1 MADIDHGAAQ
11 LAPAD
16 PYRWLEDADAPR
28 TRAWLAE
35 QRRLLAARPQRSDEP
50 AWAALLD
57 RVEREAPDRTP
68 TPPAEAG
75 GLLFRHERG
84 PDGDFLTVRHPD
96 GTRRTPTEGVIGRG
110 DRIAGWQPEPHGG
123 FVAVQLHRDGA
134 ENGGLHLLPTH
145 QGGRPRHLPDAAP
158 YATLAFTGEA
168 LVYTAG
174 TRTEHTL
181 VARRP
186 ADGPARR
193 LALPVPGP
201 VRLTL
206 HGGPGGHLLLRTRPQ
221 PSGPV
226 RWWATRWTGRTVP
239 DWQPLDLDGRRV
251 TALDLNETVCL
262 LAAEELLAL
271 DLDAV
276 ARGATRRP
284 AAVAQPAAVL
294 PAVALPAA
302 GAPSGGGPVAGPVTT
317 LRVLGPG
324 PTPGLALLRR
334 LGTTHRLDVHRP
346 GWAADGPAGGAS
358 DGTADGATAL
368 HWPARLRLGAT
379 PYDRHGRVGGSVWL
393 LADDPRYGTWT
404 WSLDGSG
411 PVEPPERRAAL
422 RTLTAVGRDGTPV
435 PVTVC
440 DPGPQGGGPVPTL
453 LTVYGGFGIPLEPSW
468 DPALEAWLRAG
479 GRIAWVHARGGGEL
493 GPAWAAAGR
502 GPGKS
507 TTVDDFRAAAAML
520 VERGEAPADG
530 LGALAASNGAL
541 VVAAALTRE
550 PGLLAAAVCAAPLT
564 DLARYQVGGLGRLW
578 AEEYGDPAD
587 PQALRALLDYSPY
600 HRVVPGTA
608 YPAVLFA
615 TGANDARVP
624 PWHAWKLCAA
634 LGQAGSG
641 AAPVLL
647 DHHDSGGHQ
656 GRPAAA
662 GRELA
667 VRSLALLGAGT
678 GLRPPTEPPTEP
690 AGPPC
695 PHPRTHPRSTPV
707 PSRGEHHR

>member
-1 MADIDHGAAQ
+1 MADLDHRAAHP
-11 LAPAD
+11 APAD

-28 TRAWLAE
+28 TRAWLAD
-35 QRRLLAARPQRSDEP
+35 QRRLLATRPQRSDEP

-84 PDGDFLTVRHPD
+84 PDGDVLTVRHPD
-96 GTRRTPTEGVIGRG
+96 GTRRTPTEGLIGPG
-110 DRIAGWQPEPHGG
+110 DRIAGWQPEPHGR
-123 FVAVQLHRDGA
+123 FIAVQLHRDGA
-134 ENGGLHLLPTH
+134 ETGGLHLLPTH
-145 QGGRPRHLPDAAP
+145 PGDRPRHLPDAAP
-158 YATLAFTGEA
+158 YATVAFTGEA

-181 VARRP
+181 VARHP

-206 HGGPGGHLLLRTRPQ
+206 HGGPGGNLLLRTRPQ

-226 RWWATRWTGRTVP
+226 RWWATRWTGRAVP

-251 TALDLNETVCL
+251 TALDLNETVCF
-262 LAAEELLAL
+262 LAGDELLAL
-271 DLDAV
+271 DLDEL
-276 ARGATRRP
+276 ARGATGRP
-284 AAVAQPAAVL
+284 VPLVAPLAVGGP
-294 PAVALPAA
+294 PAA
-302 GAPSGGGPVAGPVTT
+302 GESPVAGEAPAGPVTAV
-317 LRVLGPG
+317 RVLGPG
-324 PTPGLALLRR
+324 RRPGLALLRR

-346 GWAADGPAGGAS
+346 GGAAEGAPGEAAGGAP
-358 DGTADGATAL
+358 GGRATAL

-404 WSLDGSG
+404 RSLDGSG

-422 RTLTAVGRDGTPV
+422 RTLTAAGRDGAPV

-440 DPGPQGGGPVPTL
+440 DPGPQDRGRPAPTL
-453 LTVYGGFGIPLEPSW
+453 LTVYGGFGLPLEPAW

-502 GPGKS
+502 GAGKS
-507 TTVDDFRAAAAML
+507 ATVDDFRAAAAML
-520 VERGEAPADG
+520 VERGEAPAGG

-550 PGLLAAAVCAAPLT
+550 PGLLSAAVCAAPLT

-634 LGQAGSG
+634 LGRAGTG

-678 GLRPPTEPPTEP
+678 GLVPPAGLP
-690 AGPPC
+690 AGPPAG
-695 PHPRTHPRSTPV
+695 PSGPRPRPQS
-707 PSRGEHHR
+707 

>member
-1 MADIDHGAAQ
+1 MADLDHRAAHPE
-11 LAPAD
+11 PAD

-28 TRAWLAE
+28 TRAWLAD

-84 PDGDFLTVRHPD
+84 PDGDVLTVRHPD
-96 GTRRTPTEGVIGRG
+96 GTRRTPTEGVIGPG
-110 DRIAGWQPEPHGG
+110 DRIAGWQPEPHGR
-123 FVAVQLHRDGA
+123 FIAVQLHRDGT
-134 ENGGLHLLPTH
+134 ETGGLHLLPTH
-145 QGGRPRHLPDAAP
+145 PGDRTRHLPDAAP

-181 VARRP
+181 VARHP

-206 HGGPGGHLLLRTRPQ
+206 HGGPGGNLLLRTRPQ

-226 RWWATRWTGRTVP
+226 RWWATRWTGRAVP

-251 TALDLNETVCL
+251 TALDLNETVCF
-262 LAAEELLAL
+262 LAGDELLAL
-271 DLDAV
+271 DLDEL
-276 ARGATRRP
+276 ARGATGRP
-284 AAVAQPAAVL
+284 APLAVGGP
-294 PAVALPAA
+294 PAA
-302 GAPSGGGPVAGPVTT
+302 GESPVVGEAPAGPVTA

-324 PTPGLALLRR
+324 RRPGLALLRR
-334 LGTTHRLDVHRP
+334 LGTAHRLDVHRP
-346 GWAADGPAGGAS
+346 GGSADGSAEGALGEAAGGAP
-358 DGTADGATAL
+358 GGGATAL

-404 WSLDGSG
+404 RSLDGSG
-411 PVEPPERRAAL
+411 PVEPPEPRAAL
-422 RTLTAVGRDGTPV
+422 RTLTAAGRDGAPV

-440 DPGPQGGGPVPTL
+440 DPGPQDRGRPAPTL
-453 LTVYGGFGIPLEPSW
+453 LTVYGGFGLPLEPAW

-502 GPGKS
+502 GAGKS
-507 TTVDDFRAAAAML
+507 ATVDDFRAAAAML
-520 VERGEAPADG
+520 VERGEAPAGG

-550 PGLLAAAVCAAPLT
+550 PGLLSAAVCAAPLT

-634 LGQAGSG
+634 LGRAGTG

-678 GLRPPTEPPTEP
+678 GLVPPVGPCTGPP
-690 AGPPC
+690 AGPSG
-695 PHPRTHPRSTPV
+695 PRPPRPQS
-707 PSRGEHHR
+707 

>member
-1 MADIDHGAAQ
+1 MADLDHRTVHV
-11 LAPAD
+11 APLD
-16 PYRWLEDADAPR
+16 PYRWLEDADTPR

-35 QRRLLAARPQRSDEP
+35 QRRRLDVRPQRSDEP

-96 GTRRTPTEGVIGRG
+96 GARRTPTEGVLGRG
-110 DRIAGWQPEPHGG
+110 DRIAGWQPAPHGG

-134 ENGGLHLLPTH
+134 ENGGLHLLPTRP
-145 QGGRPRHLPDAAP
+145 GGRPHHLPDAAP
-158 YATLAFTGEA
+158 YATLAFVGEA

-181 VARRP
+181 VARHP
-186 ADGPARR
+186 VDGPARR
-193 LALPVPGP
+193 LALPVSGP

-206 HGGPGGHLLLRTRPQ
+206 HGGPGGNLLLRTRPQ

-226 RWWATRWTGRTVP
+226 RWWVTRWTGRTVP
-239 DWQPLDLDGRRV
+239 YWQPLDLDGRRV
-251 TALDLNETVCL
+251 TAFDLNETVCF
-262 LAAEELLAL
+262 LAADELLAL
-271 DLDAV
+271 DLDGL
-276 ARGATRRP
+276 ARGTTGRP
-284 AAVAQPAAVL
+284 AVVAP
-294 PAVALPAA
+294 PAA
-302 GAPSGGGPVAGPVTT
+302 GAPTEGPVTA

-324 PTPGLALLRR
+324 RTPALALLRR
-334 LGTTHRLDVHRP
+334 LGTTHRLDVLRLDELRLDELRPDAHRP
-346 GWAADGPAGGAS
+346 DGERDGLPDSAPGTTS
-358 DGTADGATAL
+358 DGVPGRAPDEASAAATAL

-379 PYDRHGRVGGSVWL
+379 PYDRDGRVGGSVWL

-404 WSLDGSG
+404 RSLDGTG
-411 PVEPPERRAAL
+411 PVEPPEHRAAL

-440 DPGPQGGGPVPTL
+440 DPGPRDHGRPAPTL

-468 DPALEAWLRAG
+468 DPAMEAWLRAG

-493 GPAWAAAGR
+493 GPDWAAAGR
-502 GPGKS
+502 GPGKN

-520 VERGEAPADG
+520 VERGEAPAGG

-550 PGLLAAAVCAAPLT
+550 PGLLSAAVCAAPLT

-578 AEEYGDPAD
+578 TEEYGDPAD
-587 PQALRALLDYSPY
+587 PGTLGALLDYSPY
-600 HRVVPGTA
+600 HRVVPGTE

-634 LGQAGSG
+634 LGRAGTG

-678 GLRPPTEPPTEP
+678 GLRPPAGPSGPPTRP
-690 AGPPC
+690 Q
-695 PHPRTHPRSTPV
+695 S
-707 PSRGEHHR
+707 

>member
-1 MADIDHGAAQ
+1 MADLAHRAAPPGPAAPNPAPADPH
-11 LAPAD
+11 LTPAD
-16 PYRWLEDADAPR
+16 PYRWLEEADTPR

-50 AWAALLD
+50 AWATLLD

-84 PDGDFLTVRHPD
+84 PDGDVLTVRNPD
-96 GTRRTPTEGVIGRG
+96 GTRRTPTEGVVGPG
-110 DRIAGWQPEPHGG
+110 DRIAGWQPEPHGR
-123 FVAVQLHRDGA
+123 FIAVQLHRDGA
-134 ENGGLHLLPTH
+134 ENGGLHLLPT
-145 QGGRPRHLPDAAP
+145 RPGDRPHHLPDAAP

-181 VARRP
+181 AARHP
-186 ADGPARR
+186 DGGPARR

-206 HGGPGGHLLLRTRPQ
+206 HGGPGGNLLLRTRPQ
-221 PSGPV
+221 PSGPA
-226 RWWATRWTGRTVP
+226 RWWATRWTGRAVP

-251 TALDLNETVCL
+251 TALDLNETVCF
-262 LAAEELLAL
+262 LAADELLAL
-271 DLDAV
+271 DLDEL
-276 ARGATRRP
+276 ARGATGRP
-284 AAVAQPAAVL
+284 AVVAPLAVGEP
-294 PAVALPAA
+294 PAA
-302 GAPSGGGPVAGPVTT
+302 GEVQAGPVTA

-324 PTPGLALLRR
+324 RRPGLALLRR
-334 LGTTHRLDVHRP
+334 LGTTHRLDLHRP
-346 GWAADGPAGGAS
+346 GGAPGGIPGGEPGGAPVEAP
-358 DGTADGATAL
+358 GDGATAL

-404 WSLDGSG
+404 RSLDGSG

-422 RTLTAVGRDGTPV
+422 RTLTAVGRDGAPV

-440 DPGPQGGGPVPTL
+440 DPGPRDRGRPAPTL
-453 LTVYGGFGIPLEPSW
+453 LTVYGGFGLPLEPSW
-468 DPALEAWLRAG
+468 DPAMEAWLRAG

-507 TTVDDFRAAAAML
+507 ATVDDFRAAAAML
-520 VERGEAPADG
+520 VEHGEAPAGG

-550 PGLLAAAVCAAPLT
+550 PGLLSAAVCVAPLT

-587 PQALRALLDYSPY
+587 PRALRALLDYSPY

-608 YPAVLFA
+608 YPAVLLA

-634 LGQAGSG
+634 LGRASTG

-667 VRSLALLGAGT
+667 VRSLALLAAGT
-678 GLRPPTEPPTEP
+678 GLLPPADLP
-690 AGPPC
+690 AGPPG
-695 PHPRTHPRSTPV
+695 PRPRPQS
-707 PSRGEHHR
+707 